1 VKWFFPYKNCGTRIF
16 VECVMAVVRWF
27 WSILKGALNTIAR
40 AVVIL
45 VLIFVALAVV
55 GSASERDLPEN
66 MVLTLDLREDLQDK
80 TAPDFFEFEVT
91 EMSLVDVVLGLDA
104 ASRDERVSG
113 IFLRVGAGDIS
124 VPKSEELREALRRF
138 QDAGKF
144 VIAHS
149 QGFYSS
155 GLGGFGVA
163 ALADEIWM
171 QPASAFFAA
180 GAAST
185 TLFFR
190 GLFDNIDAEPQF
202 VQRHEYKN
210 SANIFTETAFT
221 PAHREATERILLSRY
236 ETATN
241 QIAADLGIARD
252 TLIGILDG
260 SPLIVDEAVEN
271 GLVTSI
277 GYDDDARDAALERA
291 GAGAELA
298 EFSTYVRENR
308 EARARADGP
317 VVALV
322 HAVGE
327 IVEGTE
333 SGPLTSPMLIRGDD
347 FAEAIRA
354 ATEDEDVR
362 AILLRV
368 DSPGGSAVASDQI
381 LDALNKAQA
390 AGKPLVASM
399 GALAASGGYYISLGA
414 DRIVA
419 NPGTITG
426 SIGVLW
432 GKVAA
437 GGSLELIG
445 VNSEE
450 LGVGANALF
459 LSGLEPWSAEQLV
472 EVNAQADAIYE
483 DFTRKVADG
492 RNMSEEQVDEVAR
505 GRVWTGADALE
516 RGLVDDLG
524 GFWTA
529 VDYVKELAE
538 IDPETEVAFRQY
550 PRRRGVFERLESMFE
565 VSSAGI
571 RALQGLDRILSLEP
585 IQALL
590 SAAYNAPR
598 GRVELLAVGVP

>member
-1 VKWFFPYKNCGTRIF
+1 
-16 VECVMAVVRWF
+16 MAVVRWF
-27 WSILKGALNTIAR
+27 WSILKGALNTVAR

-45 VLIFVALAVV
+45 VLAFIVLAVV
-55 GSASERDLPEN
+55 GSASDRDLPGN
-66 MVLTLDLREDLQDK
+66 MVLTLDLRENLEDK
-80 TAPDFFEFEVT
+80 TAPDFFDFEAT
-91 EMSLVDVVLGLDA
+91 QMSLIDVVLALDA
-104 ASRDERVSG
+104 ASRDARVSG
-113 IFLRVGAGDIS
+113 VFLRVGSGGIS
-124 VPKSEELREALRRF
+124 VPKSEELREALKRF
-138 QDAGKF
+138 QESEKF

-149 QGFYSS
+149 QSFYSS
-155 GLGGFGVA
+155 GLGDFGVA

-171 QPASAFFAA
+171 QPASAFFAS

-210 SANIFTETAFT
+210 AANIFTETEFT
-221 PAHREATERILLSRY
+221 PAHREATERLLVSWY
-236 ETATN
+236 ETATD
-241 QIAADLGIARD
+241 QIAADLGIEHEA
-252 TLIGILDG
+252 LVGALDE

-271 GLVTSI
+271 GLVTSL
-277 GYDDDARDAALERA
+277 GYDDDARDAALGRA
-291 GAGAELA
+291 GEGAELV
-298 EFSTYVRENR
+298 EFTAYVQADR
-308 EARARADGP
+308 EARQSAEGP

-327 IVEGTE
+327 IIEGTE
-333 SGPLTSPMLIRGDD
+333 SGPFTGPTLIRGDD

-354 ATEDEDVR
+354 ATQDEAVR

-390 AGKPLVASM
+390 TGIPLVASM
-399 GALAASGGYYISLGA
+399 GTVAASGGYYISLGA

-419 NPGTITG
+419 NPGTLTG

-432 GKVAA
+432 GKVAT

-445 VNSEE
+445 VQSGE
-450 LGVGANALF
+450 LGVGENALF
-459 LSGLEPWSAEQLV
+459 LSGLEPWNAEQLL
-472 EVNAQADAIYE
+472 EVDAQADAIYE

-492 RNMSEEQVDEVAR
+492 RDMSLEQVDEVAR

-516 RGLVDDLG
+516 RGLVDKLG

-529 VDYVKELAE
+529 VESVKELAE
-538 IDPETEVAFRQY
+538 IDPEAQVAFRQY
-550 PRRRGVFERLESMFE
+550 PRQRGFLERIESMFQ
-565 VSSAGI
+565 VSSAGV
-571 RALQGLDRILSLEP
+571 RALRGLDRIMSLELV
-585 IQALL
+585 QALL
-590 SAAYNAPR
+590 SVAHEAPS
-598 GRVELLAVGVP
+598 GRAELRAVGLPQH

>member
-1 VKWFFPYKNCGTRIF
+1 
-16 VECVMAVVRWF
+16 MAVVRWF
-27 WSILKGALNTIAR
+27 WSILKGALNTVAR

-45 VLIFVALAVV
+45 VLVFIVLAVV
-55 GSASERDLPEN
+55 GSASDQDLPGN
-66 MVLTLDLREDLQDK
+66 MVLTLDLRKNLEDK

-91 EMSLVDVVLGLDA
+91 QMSLIDVALGLDA
-104 ASRDERVSG
+104 ASRDARVSG
-113 IFLRVGAGDIS
+113 VFLRVGAADIS
-124 VPKSEELREALRRF
+124 VPKSEELREALKRF
-138 QDAGKF
+138 QESGKF

-149 QGFYSS
+149 QSFYSS
-155 GLGGFGVA
+155 GLGDFGVA

-171 QPASAFFAA
+171 QPASAFFAS

-190 GLFDNIDAEPQF
+190 GLFDNIDAEPQI
-202 VQRHEYKN
+202 VQRYEYKN
-210 SANIFTETAFT
+210 AANIFTETDFT
-221 PAHREATERILLSRY
+221 PAHREATERILLSWY

-241 QIAADLGIARD
+241 QIAADLGIERD
-252 TLIGILDG
+252 TLIGVLDG
-260 SPLIVDEAVEN
+260 SPLIVGEAVES
-271 GLVTSI
+271 GLVTAI

-291 GAGAELA
+291 GEGAEFA
-298 EFSTYVRENR
+298 EFSTYVRADRKAR
-308 EARARADGP
+308 ERAAGP

-327 IVEGTE
+327 IVEGTA
-333 SGPLTSPMLIRGDD
+333 SGPLAGPVLIRGDD

-354 ATEDEDVR
+354 ATEDEAVR

-368 DSPGGSAVASDQI
+368 DSPGGSAIASDQI

-390 AGKPLVASM
+390 AGKPVVASM
-399 GALAASGGYYISLGA
+399 GTLAASGGYYISLGA

-419 NPGTITG
+419 NPGTLTG

-432 GKVAA
+432 GKVAT

-445 VNSEE
+445 IHSEE
-450 LGVGANALF
+450 LGVGENALF
-459 LSGLEPWSAEQLV
+459 LSGLEPWSAEQLL

-483 DFTRKVADG
+483 DFTRKVAEG
-492 RNMSEEQVDEVAR
+492 RNMSPEQVDEVAR

-516 RGLVDDLG
+516 RGLVDELG

-529 VDYVKELAE
+529 VDNVKELAE

-550 PRRRGVFERLESMFE
+550 PRRRGLFERLESVFE
-565 VSSAGI
+565 VSSAGV
-571 RALQGLDRILSLEP
+571 RALQGLDRVLSLEP

-590 SAAYNAPR
+590 SAAHEAPS
-598 GRVELLAVGVP
+598 GRADMRAVGLPLH